1 MSELRQRVV
10 NSDLQQK
17 ACKRFDEM
25 VADSTLKPCRTSRM
39 WLEDIKKDA
48 EWLVI
53 YVGEH
58 IDEKG
63 ILRQDGFNVC
73 IVVDVY
79 LMRSNSSRRM
89 K

>member
-1 MSELRQRVV
+1 
-10 NSDLQQK
+10 
-17 ACKRFDEM
+17 
-25 VADSTLKPCRTSRM
+25 M